1 MKPVKEEP
9 ESIRALATVTL
20 DAKALDELGP
30 RTIDRLA
37 DLVAE
42 RLAAREAAGQVP
54 LLTIADAAKVAGV
67 HADTV
72 RRAIREDELKVAG
85 YVGKRARLRRA
96 DLEEWIASG
105 TVPATPGAGPADAGV
120 PRRRRARAS
129 YSRVLGDAL
138 ISLSQG
144 GGPR

>member
-1 MKPVKEEP
+1 MKPVVEEP

-30 RTIDRLA
+30 QTLDRLA
-37 DLVAE
+37 DLVAK

-54 LLTIADAAKVAGV
+54 LLTIADAAKVAQLS
-67 HADTV
+67 DSTV
-72 RRAIREDELKVAG
+72 RKAIRLGELKVAG

-96 DLEEWIASG
+96 DVEAWLADGNPPASG
-105 TVPATPGAGPADAGV
+105 GLVGNGAP
-120 PRRRRARAS
+120 PRRRARAS

-138 ISLSQG
+138 ISIAQG
-144 GGPR
+144 GASR